1 MKKYG
6 RSKTMVLA
14 LKTKTWTGDKYNRY
28 YKAKIALRGL
38 TDIIMG
44 RNKKIKG
51 NFEVCMNKYVIHRN

>member
-14 LKTKTWTGDKYNRY
+14 LKTKAWTGDKYNRY

-38 TDIIMG
+38 TDIRME
-44 RNKKIKG
+44 RNKKLKATLRS
-51 NFEVCMNKYVIHRN
+51 V